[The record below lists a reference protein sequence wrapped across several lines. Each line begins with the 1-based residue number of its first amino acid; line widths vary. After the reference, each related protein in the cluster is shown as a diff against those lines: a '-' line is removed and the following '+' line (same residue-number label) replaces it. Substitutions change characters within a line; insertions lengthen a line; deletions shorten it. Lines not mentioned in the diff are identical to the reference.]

1 MLDKRGRDIGEPII
15 TLYRREATP
24 QEMAAAR
31 TYQVEALKGIFTRVD
46 GYPTRVNVQ
55 WESAEEGYY
64 RQPLAPG

>member
-15 TLYRREATP
+15 TLYRRQTTP
-24 QEMAAAR
+24 QEVASAR
-31 TYQVEALKGIFTRVD
+31 IHQVETLKDVLTRVD

>member
-15 TLYRREATP
+15 NLYRREATP

-31 TYQVEALKGIFTRVD
+31 AYQVETLEGIFSRVD
-46 GYPTRVNVQ
+46 GCPTRVNVR

>member
-15 TLYRREATP
+15 TLYRRQTTP

-31 TYQVEALKGIFTRVD
+31 VYQVETLEGIFGRVD